1 MVISWNR
8 KLRSRGGA
16 GVGWV
21 GHSGLSS
28 GKGNVRV
35 SVQPGSGLRPIPSWS
50 QQLPRRRRR
59 HLSENGVDEP
69 WKYPGQGVGQRDR
82 KWWVCLL
89 KILLKFATKWPG
101 FLKPLRAGHHFNV
114 WTFLIEIY
122 SCVYFLLL
130 LGHFSCVWANIIIYI
145 FLKLFFSRCLH
156 FNMKLL

>member
-101 FLKPLRAGHHFNV
+101 FLKPLRGWAPLQCVNFFNWNIFV
-114 WTFLIEIY
+114 
-122 SCVYFLLL
+122 CVFFIVIGSLQLCMGQYYNL
-130 LGHFSCVWANIIIYI
+130 HI
-145 FLKLFFSRCLH
+145 FKVIFF
-156 FNMKLL
+156 